1 MPFGHTPASWSN
13 TIAEQVCDYRAD
25 GRCALPDAQLPK
37 STILP
42 WGNPS
47 ATVAFLLTRA
57 EARQLTY
64 AKWEERTA
72 GTVALM
78 HRAHAKLRT
87 RLKSENGLAV
97 WVHVADSGR
106 DQLPLPVHPP
116 WGVTL
121 STVGARD
128 AAADFWPDYSV
139 CGWRAVGFDADT
151 TTLAEFAQSLVL
163 AGLLPAR
170 APLRPQAF
178 FAGNARWHPVRALL
192 VNQSREMP
200 EWLDV
205 RDVATDAAGGVV
217 DAATAVPFADA
228 AKWEV
233 LLDVPGGGWSGRLKF
248 LPLLGRP
255 LVVIDR
261 REWDWVSGAVL
272 RPYEH
277 YRPVAA
283 TTRGPGNGVDTK
295 YSLDIDDLFAQLAWV
310 RNNAHE
316 AAMMAERARRAVLD
330 ALHDDAVDAQAARVL
345 ARHAAAAMRERP
357 PDLVDGSMPDF
368 VGLKSEL

>member
-13 TIAEQVCDYRAD
+13 TVSEQICDYRAD

-78 HRAHAKLRT
+78 RRAHAKLRT
-87 RLKSENGLAV
+87 RLKSGLAV

-128 AAADFWPDYSV
+128 AAAADLFPDYSV

-192 VNQSREMP
+192 VNQSRETP
-200 EWLDV
+200 DWLDV

-217 DAATAVPFADA
+217 DTAAAVPFADA

-261 REWDWVSGAVL
+261 RDWDWVSGAVL

-295 YSLDIDDLFAQLAWV
+295 YSLDIDDLFDQLAWV

-316 AAMMAERARRAVLD
+316 AALMAERARRAVLD

-345 ARHAAAAMRERP
+345 ARHAAAAMKERP
-357 PDLVDGSMPDF
+357 PDLDADGSVPDF

>member
-13 TIAEQVCDYRAD
+13 TLAEQVCDYRAD

-87 RLKSENGLAV
+87 RLKSGLTV

-151 TTLAEFAQSLVL
+151 TTLSLI
-163 AGLLPAR
+163 
-170 APLRPQAF
+170 
-178 FAGNARWHPVRALL
+178 H
-192 VNQSREMP
+192 
-200 EWLDV
+200 
-205 RDVATDAAGGVV
+205 
-217 DAATAVPFADA
+217 
-228 AKWEV
+228 
-233 LLDVPGGGWSGRLKF
+233 
-248 LPLLGRP
+248 
-255 LVVIDR
+255 I
-261 REWDWVSGAVL
+261 
-272 RPYEH
+272 
-277 YRPVAA
+277 
-283 TTRGPGNGVDTK
+283 
-295 YSLDIDDLFAQLAWV
+295 
-310 RNNAHE
+310 
-316 AAMMAERARRAVLD
+316 
-330 ALHDDAVDAQAARVL
+330 
-345 ARHAAAAMRERP
+345 
-357 PDLVDGSMPDF
+357 
-368 VGLKSEL
+368 